1 MHICTHKFF
10 ILHYTHHRLRAHRS
24 ARVFASQNSS
34 VSASS
39 PLRKVYMI
47 PRGLSK
53 TDRGLSW
60 EITGLMVQ
68 RGEDDLIEM
77 VLSRST
83 WGIWEIP
90 AVEAIN
96 QATAYHATGRCSND
110 SSMLGIGWGTWT
122 YRPSILKDQE
132 PRGNP
137 HSHVFPRSCS
147 CWFLELTLVLPSAS
161 LALLDF
167 STVWRGKNSWNHVK
181 PRCSALNLTFP
192 HPANSQAEIS
202 PQFVD

>member
-1 MHICTHKFF
+1 MHICTQKFF
-10 ILHYTHHRLRAHRS
+10 ILHYTHHRSHAHRS

-53 TDRGLSW
+53 TDRGLSG
-60 EITGLMVQ
+60 EIAGSILKSAHLRACLDVHAVVSWDGLMVQ

-83 WGIWEIP
+83 WGIWEIL

-110 SSMLGIGWGTWT
+110 SFMLGIG
-122 YRPSILKDQE
+122 
-132 PRGNP
+132 
-137 HSHVFPRSCS
+137 
-147 CWFLELTLVLPSAS
+147 
-161 LALLDF
+161 
-167 STVWRGKNSWNHVK
+167 
-181 PRCSALNLTFP
+181 
-192 HPANSQAEIS
+192 
-202 PQFVD
+202 